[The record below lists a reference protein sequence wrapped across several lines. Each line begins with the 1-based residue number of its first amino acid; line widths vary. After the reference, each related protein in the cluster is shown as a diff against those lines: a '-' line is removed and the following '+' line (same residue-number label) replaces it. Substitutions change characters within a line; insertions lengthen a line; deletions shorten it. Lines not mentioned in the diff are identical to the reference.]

1 MSEYFNLP
9 GFNNDLLDT
18 AHSVLGAA
26 GTLGTAGTL
35 IQAGKAGTL
44 GTLDPYNWYFLL
56 LAVIAD
62 VQGGS
67 FDIDFTSYIKAH
79 THLL

>member
-9 GFNNDLLDT
+9 CFNNDLLDT
-18 AHSVLGAA
+18 AHSVHSVQPVHSVHSY
-26 GTLGTAGTL
+26 T
-35 IQAGKAGTL
+35 
-44 GTLDPYNWYFLL
+44 PYNRYFLL
-56 LAVIAD
+56 LAAIAD
-62 VQGGS
+62 VQGEF